1 MIHVLIVFWLLT
13 QVKYIKN
20 NLLLQEPR
28 KMVWVLWNSL
38 DVKCIQKSCRNS
50 HPSSFQTQ
58 IYCGFISCHIMLSV
72 QEEKGGVWISSGPG
86 LHFALIVEDKNPNT
100 LNLSFINRF
109 GPYQGYFTRTLFNVC
124 VFYYWKKEVLFFNK
138 LKRQICLQSYIYILN
153 CLTRNICMHWN
164 LCDFCWFLPGEDPET
179 RRMRTVKN
187 IADLRQNLEETMSS
201 LRGTQIS
208 HRYAAFV

>member
-1 MIHVLIVFWLLT
+1 
-13 QVKYIKN
+13 
-20 NLLLQEPR
+20 
-28 KMVWVLWNSL
+28 
-38 DVKCIQKSCRNS
+38 
-50 HPSSFQTQ
+50 
-58 IYCGFISCHIMLSV
+58 MLSAYRRAAV
-72 QEEKGGVWISSGPG
+72 TVILVLSKHRFTVALFLATSCKMSRRKKEMCNVSSGPG

-138 LKRQICLQSYIYILN
+138 LKRQMCLQSYIYILN